1 MSTLA
6 VSLPRTPTR
15 RQVVRRRRLG
25 VLVFLVAFV
34 LALFIGAGQVLA
46 NRGGAP
52 ASTPTVRPATEYVVQ
67 PGDTLWALAERFH
80 GPFPRG
86 DYLDHLLDA
95 TGGGPLQVG
104 QLIVLP

>member
-1 MSTLA
+1 MTTIA

-15 RQVVRRRRLG
+15 RQIVRRRRLG
-25 VLVFLVAFV
+25 VLVFLLAFA

-67 PGDTLWALAERFH
+67 PGDTLWALADRFH
-80 GPFPRG
+80 GPFARG
-86 DYLDHLLDA
+86 AYLDRLLDA
-95 TGGGPLQVG
+95 NGGAALEVG